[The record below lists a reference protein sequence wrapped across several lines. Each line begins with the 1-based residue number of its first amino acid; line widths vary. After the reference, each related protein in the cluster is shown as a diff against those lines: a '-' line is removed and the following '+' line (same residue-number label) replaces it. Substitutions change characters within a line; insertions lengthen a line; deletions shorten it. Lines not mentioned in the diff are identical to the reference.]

1 MATETI
7 TVTFQIAACCAEGLI
22 TKLSVQM
29 LTMSSLDQSGTIL
42 YSRKRANKPSIVYT
56 CITNNVHNIT

>member
-29 LTMSSLDQSGTIL
+29 LTMSSLHHSAAFAIINRMTPSVLKG
-42 YSRKRANKPSIVYT
+42 RAT
-56 CITNNVHNIT
+56 